1 MAIENLRTFIVVFG
15 WALLIGGSIFVL
27 FKTVR
32 FWIDVNKSIFG
43 KLILVMVTGWL
54 VTMYSLGS
62 IATLYMYDSPASGV
76 ANTAPIFLVWF
87 FTMAIIV
94 GIAIRWSKEAVVIS
108 AVYRSLESL
117 VVKRTEDL
125 EKAYRRQIAQE
136 QEIRKL
142 RDRFI
147 FIAAHEL
154 RHPVTAI
161 KAGLGTLLEDGSF
174 KKSLSEENSKIID
187 RLKEKNDDLE
197 DLIANLL
204 DTARMETGTFKTTLE
219 NIRIEELI
227 ESAVSGYRVQA
238 EKSGVTLQ
246 DSDFSHGAS
255 LVVADK
261 KLVKEVLNNLLSNAI
276 KYNKKGGAVKIETE
290 KLGGYL
296 AVKVRDE
303 GIGMSDEEA
312 AKIFMPFYRIENNL
326 TQDIGGTGLG
336 LFLCKQYVEKMNGTI
351 RAESKVNEGS
361 QFIFTLPLV

>member
-1 MAIENLRTFIVVFG
+1 MGIENLRTFIVVFG
-15 WALLIGGSIFVL
+15 WTLLISGSIFVL

-32 FWIDVNKSIFG
+32 FWIDVNRSIFG
-43 KLILVMVTGWL
+43 KLILVMLTGWL
-54 VTMYSLGS
+54 VTMYSLAS

-76 ANTAPIFLVWF
+76 ANTTPIFVVWF
-87 FTMAIIV
+87 ITMTVIV
-94 GIAIRWSKEAVVIS
+94 GVAIRWGKEAIVIS

-125 EKAYRRQIAQE
+125 DKAYRRQISQE

-154 RHPVTAI
+154 RHPVTSI
-161 KAGLGTLLEDGSF
+161 KLGLSVLLENDSF
-174 KKSLSEENSKIID
+174 KKSLSDENLKIID
-187 RLKEKNDDLE
+187 CLKEKNDDLE
-197 DLIANLL
+197 ELIANLL
-204 DTARMETGTFKTTLE
+204 DTARMETGAFKTTLE
-219 NIRIEELI
+219 SIGIEGLI
-227 ESAVSGYRVQA
+227 EGAVSDYRMQA
-238 EKSGVTLQ
+238 EKSGVVVL
-246 DSDFSHGAS
+246 DPDFTHGAS
-255 LVVADK
+255 SVVADK
-261 KLVKEVLNNLLSNAI
+261 KLVKEILNNLLSNAI
-276 KYNKKGGAVKIETE
+276 KYNKKGGSVKIETE

-296 AVKVRDE
+296 AVKIGDE
-303 GIGMSDEEA
+303 GIGMSSEEA

-351 RAESKVNEGS
+351 RAESEMNKGS